1 MSRNT
6 GERWFFLFFSFV
18 VLIFSASYV
27 PTVYGNDPAS
37 IERYLA
43 VHEGRLLGD
52 HVEILAVEDVGADR
66 FVVFRLETKRPDERY
81 VVRFRRNEQGNYE
94 GHILENLYP
103 SGPGRRIYSDFL
115 RAGKDNTVY
124 FAVWNEDPDLAQIQ
138 VLFAVGKEQQ
148 RETVTVAGE
157 PSLTL
162 LEFQGSATG
171 FYADT
176 SFLAADG
183 SEL

>member
-1 MSRNT
+1 MNT
-6 GERWFFLFFSFV
+6 KPIAA
-18 VLIFSASYV
+18 VLAGTLCLCGAVWLQV
-27 PTVYGNDPAS
+27 PALAAPA
-37 IERYLA
+37 LA
-43 VHEGRLLGD
+43 EVRRRLGD

-81 VVRFRRNEQGNYE
+81 VVRFRRNGQGNYE

>member
-1 MSRNT
+1 MSRNS
-6 GERWFFLFFSFV
+6 GERLAFILLSFLLFIVS
-18 VLIFSASYV
+18 ISYV

-37 IERYLA
+37 IERYLV
-43 VHEGRLLGD
+43 VHEGRRLGD
-52 HVEILAVEDVGADR
+52 HVEILAVEDVGEDR
-66 FVVFRLETKRPDERY
+66 FAVFRLETKRPDERY
-81 VVRFRRNEQGNYE
+81 VVRFRRNGQGNYE

-103 SGPGRRIYSDFL
+103 SRPGGRIYSDFL

>member
-52 HVEILAVEDVGADR
+52 RVEILAVEDVGADR

-81 VVRFRRNEQGNYE
+81 VVRFRRNGQGNYE
-94 GHILENLYP
+94 AYYGYV
-103 SGPGRRIYSDFL
+103 RRML
-115 RAGKDNTVY
+115 G
-124 FAVWNEDPDLAQIQ
+124 
-138 VLFAVGKEQQ
+138 
-148 RETVTVAGE
+148 RETGLYRETPGSYGGDQGNYFVGWIENPKAAEVYVRFGASKETWIRLTEVPQCVVLYDLYSYVTE
-157 PSLTL
+157 YR
-162 LEFQGSATG
+162 FH
-171 FYADT
+171 
-176 SFLAADG
+176 AADG
-183 SEL
+183 TEL

>member
-1 MSRNT
+1 MSRNAAI
-6 GERWFFLFFSFV
+6 RWGFLFFSFV

-52 HVEILAVEDVGADR
+52 HVEILAVEDVGEER
-66 FVVFRLETKRPDERY
+66 FVVFRLETKRPDARY
-81 VVRFRRNEQGNYE
+81 VIRFRRNEQGNYE

-115 RAGKDNTVY
+115 RAGKDDIVY
-124 FAVWNEDPDLAQIQ
+124 FAAWNEDPDLEQIQ

-148 RETVTVAGE
+148 REAVTVAGE
-157 PSLTL
+157 QSLTVL
-162 LEFQGSATG
+162 QFQGSATG
-171 FYADT
+171 FYADV
-176 SFLAADG
+176 SFFAADG

>member
-66 FVVFRLETKRPDERY
+66 FVVFRLETKRPDARY
-81 VVRFRRNEQGNYE
+81 VVRFASMSREIMKGISWRIC
-94 GHILENLYP
+94 IL
-103 SGPGRRIYSDFL
+103 PGR
-115 RAGKDNTVY
+115 AG
-124 FAVWNEDPDLAQIQ
+124 
-138 VLFAVGKEQQ
+138 
-148 RETVTVAGE
+148 
-157 PSLTL
+157 
-162 LEFQGSATG
+162 G
-171 FYADT
+171 FIPT
-176 SFLAADG
+176 S
-183 SEL
+183 

>member
-1 MSRNT
+1 MSRT
-6 GERWFFLFFSFV
+6 AAVRWGFLFFSFV

-43 VHEGRLLGD
+43 VHEGRRLGD

-81 VVRFRRNEQGNYE
+81 VVRFRRNGQGNYE
-94 GHILENLYP
+94 AYYGYV
-103 SGPGRRIYSDFL
+103 RRML
-115 RAGKDNTVY
+115 G
-124 FAVWNEDPDLAQIQ
+124 
-138 VLFAVGKEQQ
+138 
-148 RETVTVAGE
+148 RETGLYRETPGSYGGDQGNYFVGWIENPKAAEVYVRFGPSKETWIRLTEAPQCVVLYDPYSYVTE
-157 PSLTL
+157 YR
-162 LEFQGSATG
+162 FH
-171 FYADT
+171 
-176 SFLAADG
+176 AADG